1 MKRKKNTDID
11 KDTLTKYY
19 KATYVQDEDWLMS
32 EVFAESSMDRAQ
44 EYASGDNARG
54 RQLIALTEHPDLYSA
69 MMEEPGDTT
78 NKQL

>member
-1 MKRKKNTDID
+1 MKRKNSTDID

-19 KATYVQDEDWLMS
+19 KATYAKDKDRLMS

-54 RQLIALTEHPDLYSA
+54 KQLVSLTEYPDLYTALTS
-69 MMEEPGDTT
+69 EPEV
-78 NKQL
+78 

>member
-1 MKRKKNTDID
+1 MKRKKSTDID

-19 KATYVQDEDWLMS
+19 KATYVQDKDWLMS

-54 RQLIALTEHPDLYSA
+54 RQLVNLTEYPDLYTALTS
-69 MMEEPGDTT
+69 EPES
-78 NKQL
+78 

>member
-1 MKRKKNTDID
+1 MKRKKSTDID

-19 KATYVQDEDWLMS
+19 KATYVQDKDRLMS

-54 RQLIALTEHPDLYSA
+54 RQLVSLTEYPDLYAALTS
-69 MMEEPGDTT
+69 EPEA
-78 NKQL
+78 